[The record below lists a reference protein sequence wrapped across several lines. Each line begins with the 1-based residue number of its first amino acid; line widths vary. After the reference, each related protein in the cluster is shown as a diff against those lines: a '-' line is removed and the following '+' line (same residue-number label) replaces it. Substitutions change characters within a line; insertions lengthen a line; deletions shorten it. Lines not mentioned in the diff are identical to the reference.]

1 MAAFPGRRPQTLL
14 ELDLTEPLVAP
25 EADDPLARLRARSRR
40 LLRPTLRALHEAAED
55 RHVVGLIAKVGGMW
69 PWATMQELRRGVQA
83 FGASGKPTLAWV
95 ETFGELGSR
104 GMAAY
109 VLATAFGELWMQP
122 GGEVGLLGV
131 GIEQTFVRGTLD
143 RLGIEPQ
150 FEQRYEYKNAADVLV
165 RKEFTAAHREA
176 LERLSES
183 VFSDA
188 VDTIADARGL
198 SHDQV
203 RELINTG
210 PRTAP
215 EAQAAGLVDRLGYRD
230 QAYEAMRTRTDRKPE
245 LLFADRWR
253 PHRKIAPPPH
263 RRDHVAVVD
272 VRGGIATGR
281 TRRGPMGRQA
291 GSDTV
296 SAQLRA
302 AHENDR
308 ARAVVMRV
316 ESPGG
321 SAVASEVIW
330 REVSRL
336 REAGKPVVVSMG
348 DVAASGG
355 YYISCPAEVIV
366 ALPATLT
373 GSIGVLGGKLVVANL
388 LERLGVSTGAVQQG
402 AHALMYSARRGFS
415 EDERARFAA
424 TVDAIYHDF
433 VGKVAEGR
441 RRPVADIEAVA
452 RGRVWTG
459 RDALEAG
466 LVDELGGLRDA
477 VRIARKRANLP
488 EDAPVLGAIRI
499 PPLARLSR
507 PRNSEDPRTW
517 ASAGWLGPLT
527 SSGLTSSGRM
537 KDLTD
542 VAAALGLPADATLRM
557 PAIYVQ

>member
-83 FGASGKPTLAWV
+83 FGATGKPTLAWV
-95 ETFGELGSR
+95 ESFGELGSR

-109 VLATAFGELWMQP
+109 MLATAFGELWLQP

-198 SHDQV
+198 THDQV

-253 PHRKIAPPPH
+253 PRRKIAPPPH

-302 AHENDR
+302 AHDNDR

-330 REVSRL
+330 REACRL

-373 GSIGVLGGKLVVANL
+373 GSIGVLGGKLVVDNL
-388 LERLGVSTGAVQQG
+388 LERLGVSTGTVQQG

-415 EDERARFAA
+415 EDERTRFAA
-424 TVDAIYHDF
+424 TIDAIYRDF

-477 VRIARKRANLP
+477 VRIARERANLP

-517 ASAGWLGPLT
+517 AGAGWLGP
-527 SSGLTSSGRM
+527 LTSSGRM

-542 VAAALGLPADATLRM
+542 VAAALGLPADAMLRM
-557 PAIYVQ
+557 PAIYLQ

>member
-25 EADDPLARLRARSRR
+25 EADDPIARLRARSRR
-40 LLRPTLRALHEAAED
+40 LLRPTLRALHEAAD
-55 RHVVGLIAKVGGMW
+55 DGHVVGLIAKVGGMW
-69 PWATMQELRRGVQA
+69 PWGRMQELRRGVQTFA
-83 FGASGKPTLAWV
+83 ASGKPTLAWV

-104 GMAAY
+104 GMSAY
-109 VLATAFGELWMQP
+109 VLATAFGELWLQP
-122 GGEVGLLGV
+122 GGEIGLLGV
-131 GIEQTFVRGTLD
+131 GIETTFVRGALD

-150 FEQRYEYKNAADVLV
+150 FEQRYEYKNAADVLM

-176 LERLSES
+176 LERLAES

-188 VDTIADARGL
+188 VETIADARGL
-198 SHDQV
+198 THDQV
-203 RELINTG
+203 RELVNTG
-210 PRTAP
+210 PRTAS

-230 QAYEAMRTRTDRKPE
+230 QAYDAMRARTGGKPE
-245 LLFADRWR
+245 LWFADRWR
-253 PHRKIAPPPH
+253 PHRKLAPPPH
-263 RRDHVAVVD
+263 RRGHVALVD
-272 VRGGIATGR
+272 VRGAIATGR

-291 GSDTV
+291 GSDTL

-302 AHENDR
+302 ARDNDR

-330 REVSRL
+330 REVWRL
-336 REAGKPVVVSMG
+336 READKPVIVSMG

-355 YYISCPAEVIV
+355 YYIACPAEVIV

-373 GSIGVLGGKLVVANL
+373 GSIGVLGGKLVVDSL
-388 LERLGVSTGAVQQG
+388 LERLGVGTGTVQQG
-402 AHALMYSARRGFS
+402 AHALMYSARRSFS

-441 RRPVADIEAVA
+441 QRPVADIEAVA

-477 VRIARKRANLP
+477 VRIARERASLP
-488 EDAPVLGAIRI
+488 EDAPVLGAVRI

-517 ASAGWLGPLT
+517 VRTALPWAVTGT
-527 SSGLTSSGRM
+527 I

-542 VAAALGLPADATLRM
+542 MATALGLPADATLRM
-557 PAIYVQ
+557 PAIYLQ

>member
-1 MAAFPGRRPQTLL
+1 MAAFPGRRSQTLL

-69 PWATMQELRRGVQA
+69 PWATMQELRRGVRA

-95 ETFGELGSR
+95 ESFGELGSR

-109 VLATAFGELWMQP
+109 VLATAFGELWLQP

-188 VDTIADARGL
+188 VDTIAAARGL
-198 SHDQV
+198 THDQV

-253 PHRKIAPPPH
+253 PRRKIAPPPH

-302 AHENDR
+302 AHDNDR

-330 REVSRL
+330 REACRL

-373 GSIGVLGGKLVVANL
+373 GSIGVLGGKLVVDNL
-388 LERLGVSTGAVQQG
+388 LERLGISTGTVQQG

-424 TVDAIYHDF
+424 TIDAIYRDF

-477 VRIARKRANLP
+477 VRIARERANLP

-517 ASAGWLGPLT
+517 AGAGWLGP
-527 SSGLTSSGRM
+527 LTSSGRM

-542 VAAALGLPADATLRM
+542 VAAALGLPADAMLRM
-557 PAIYVQ
+557 PAIYLQ

>member
-14 ELDLTEPLVAP
+14 ELDLTEPLAAP
-25 EADDPLARLRARSRR
+25 EPDDPFARLRARGRR

-55 RHVVGLIAKVGGMW
+55 RQVVGLIAKVGGMW
-69 PWATMQELRRGVQA
+69 PWATMQEVRRGVQA
-83 FGASGKPTLAWV
+83 FAASGKPTLAWA
-95 ETFGELGSR
+95 ESFGEVGFR
-104 GMAAY
+104 DMAAY
-109 VLATAFGELWMQP
+109 VLATAFGELWLQP
-122 GGEVGLLGV
+122 GGGVGLLGV
-131 GIEQTFVRGTLD
+131 GIETPFVRGTLD

-150 FEQRYEYKNAADVLV
+150 FEQRHEYKNAADVLL

-176 LERLSES
+176 LERLAES

-188 VDTIADARGL
+188 VETIADARGL
-198 SHDQV
+198 THDQV
-203 RELINTG
+203 RELIDTG
-210 PRTAP
+210 PRTAS

-230 QAYEAMRTRTDRKPE
+230 QAYEAMRDRTGSEAE

-253 PHRKIAPPPH
+253 SRRKIAPPPH
-263 RRDHVAVVD
+263 RRGHVALVE
-272 VRGGIATGR
+272 VRGGITSGR
-281 TRRGPMGRQA
+281 TRRSPMGRQA

-302 AHENDR
+302 ARDNDR
-308 ARAVVMRV
+308 ARAVVLRV

-321 SAVASEVIW
+321 SALASEVIW
-330 REVSRL
+330 REVWRL
-336 REAGKPVVVSMG
+336 RESGKPVVVSMG

-355 YYISCPAEVIV
+355 YYIASPAEVIV

-373 GSIGVLGGKLVVANL
+373 GSIGVAGGKLVVDGL
-388 LERLGVSTGAVQQG
+388 LERVGVSTGSVQRG
-402 AHALMYSARRGFS
+402 ARALMYSPRRGFS

-424 TVDAIYHDF
+424 TIDVIYNDF
-433 VGKVAEGR
+433 VGKVAAGR
-441 RRPVADIEAVA
+441 KRPVAEIEAVA

-466 LVDELGGLRDA
+466 LVDELGALRDA
-477 VRIARKRANLP
+477 VRIARERADLP

-517 ASAGWLGPLT
+517 VGTAWP
-527 SSGLTSSGRM
+527 GLR
-537 KDLTD
+537 D
-542 VAAALGLPADATLRM
+542 VAAALGLTADATLRM
-557 PAIYVQ
+557 PDIALR

>member
-25 EADDPLARLRARSRR
+25 DADDPIARLRSRGRR
-40 LLRPTLRALHEAAED
+40 LLRPTMRALHDAAED

-69 PWATMQELRRGVQA
+69 PWGTMQELRRGVQA
-83 FGASGKPTLAWV
+83 FAASGKPTLAWA
-95 ETFGELGSR
+95 ESFGEVGSR
-104 GMAAY
+104 DMAAY
-109 VLATAFGELWMQP
+109 VLATAFGELWLQP
-122 GGEVGLLGV
+122 GGGVGLLGV
-131 GIEQTFVRGTLD
+131 GIETTFVRGTLD

-150 FEQRYEYKNAADVLV
+150 FEQRHEYKNAADVLL
-165 RKEFTAAHREA
+165 RKEFTEAHREA
-176 LERLSES
+176 LERLAES

-188 VDTIADARGL
+188 VETIADARGL
-198 SHDQV
+198 THDQV

-230 QAYEAMRTRTDRKPE
+230 QAYQAMRARTEGKSE

-253 PHRKIAPPPH
+253 PRRKIAPPPH
-263 RRDHVAVVD
+263 RRGHVALVE
-272 VRGGIATGR
+272 VRGAISSGR
-281 TRRGPMGRQA
+281 TRRSPMGRAA

-302 AHENDR
+302 AHDNDR
-308 ARAVVMRV
+308 ARAVVLRV

-330 REVSRL
+330 REVCRL
-336 REAGKPVVVSMG
+336 RESGKPVVVSMG

-355 YYISCPAEVIV
+355 YYIACPAEVIV

-373 GSIGVLGGKLVVANL
+373 GSIGVLGGKLVVDGL
-388 LERLGVSTGAVQQG
+388 LERVGVNTGRVEQG
-402 AHALMYSARRGFS
+402 ARALMYSFRRGFS
-415 EDERARFAA
+415 EDERARFAV
-424 TVDAIYHDF
+424 TIDAIYNDF

-441 RRPVADIEAVA
+441 NRPVAEIEALA

-459 RDALEAG
+459 RDAAGAG

-477 VRIARKRANLP
+477 VRIARERADLP

-507 PRNSEDPRTW
+507 PKNSEDPRTW
-517 ASAGWLGPLT
+517 VGTAWP
-527 SSGLTSSGRM
+527 GLRE
-537 KDLTD
+537 L
-542 VAAALGLPADATLRM
+542 AAALGLSADATLRM
-557 PAIYVQ
+557 PDISLR

>member
-25 EADDPLARLRARSRR
+25 EADDPIARLRARSRR
-40 LLRPTLRALHEAAED
+40 LLRPTLRALHEAADD

-69 PWATMQELRRGVQA
+69 PWGTMQELRRGVQTFA
-83 FGASGKPTLAWV
+83 ASGKPTLAWV

-104 GMAAY
+104 GMSSY
-109 VLATAFGELWMQP
+109 VLATAFGELWLQP
-122 GGEVGLLGV
+122 GGEIGLLGV
-131 GIEQTFVRGTLD
+131 GIETTFVRGTLD

-150 FEQRYEYKNAADVLV
+150 FEQRYEYKNAADVLM

-176 LERLSES
+176 LERLAES
-183 VFSDA
+183 VFGDA
-188 VDTIADARGL
+188 VETIADARGL

-203 RELINTG
+203 RELVNTG
-210 PRTAP
+210 PRTAS

-230 QAYEAMRTRTDRKPE
+230 QAYDAMRARTGGKSE

-253 PHRKIAPPPH
+253 PHRKLAPPPH
-263 RRDHVAVVD
+263 RRGHVALVD
-272 VRGGIATGR
+272 VRGAIATGR

-291 GSDTV
+291 GSDTL

-302 AHENDR
+302 ARENDR

-330 REVSRL
+330 REVWRL
-336 REAGKPVVVSMG
+336 READKPVIVSMG

-355 YYISCPAEVIV
+355 YYIACPAEVIV

-373 GSIGVLGGKLVVANL
+373 GSIGVLGGKLVVDSL
-388 LERLGVSTGAVQQG
+388 LERLGISTGTVQQG
-402 AHALMYSARRGFS
+402 AHALMYSARRSFS

-433 VGKVAEGR
+433 VGKVADGR
-441 RRPVADIEAVA
+441 QRPVADIEAVA

-477 VRIARKRANLP
+477 VRIARERASLP
-488 EDAPVLGAIRI
+488 EDAPVLGAVRI

-517 ASAGWLGPLT
+517 VRTALPWAVTGT
-527 SSGLTSSGRM
+527 I

-542 VAAALGLPADATLRM
+542 MATALGLPADATLRM
-557 PAIYVQ
+557 PAIYLQ

>member
-25 EADDPLARLRARSRR
+25 EADDPIARLRARSRR
-40 LLRPTLRALHEAAED
+40 LLRPTLRALHEAADD

-69 PWATMQELRRGVQA
+69 PWGTMQELRRGVQNFA
-83 FGASGKPTLAWV
+83 ASGKPTLAWV

-109 VLATAFGELWMQP
+109 VLATAFRELWLQP
-122 GGEVGLLGV
+122 GGEVSLLGV
-131 GIEQTFVRGTLD
+131 GIETPFVRGTLD
-143 RLGIEPQ
+143 RLGIEPE
-150 FEQRYEYKNAADVLV
+150 FEQRHEYKNAVDVLT

-176 LERLSES
+176 LERLTES

-188 VDTIADARGL
+188 VETIAEARGL
-198 SHDQV
+198 TSDQV

-215 EAQAAGLVDRLGYRD
+215 EAQAAGLVDQLGYRD
-230 QAYEAMRTRTDRKPE
+230 QAYDAVRARIDGKPE

-253 PHRKIAPPPH
+253 AHRKLAPPPH
-263 RRDHVAVVD
+263 RRGHVALVD
-272 VRGGIATGR
+272 VRGGITTGR
-281 TRRGPMGRQA
+281 TRRGPMGRQT

-302 AHENDR
+302 AHDNDR
-308 ARAVVMRV
+308 ARAVVIRV

-330 REVSRL
+330 REVCRL
-336 REAGKPVVVSMG
+336 READKPVIISMG

-355 YYISCPAEVIV
+355 YYIACPADVIV

-373 GSIGVLGGKLVVANL
+373 GSIGVYGGKLVVDSL

-402 AHALMYSARRGFS
+402 AHALMYSARRSFS
-415 EDERARFAA
+415 EDERTRFAA
-424 TVDAIYHDF
+424 TVDAFYNDF
-433 VGKVAEGR
+433 VAKVAEGR
-441 RRPVADIEAVA
+441 QRPIADIEAVA

-477 VRIARKRANLP
+477 IRIARERASLP

-517 ASAGWLGPLT
+517 VRTALPWAMTGT
-527 SSGLTSSGRM
+527 V
-537 KDLTD
+537 KDLADMAT
-542 VAAALGLPADATLRM
+542 ALGLPADATLRM
-557 PAIYVQ
+557 PAIYLH

>member
-25 EADDPLARLRARSRR
+25 EADDPIARLRARSRR
-40 LLRPTLRALHEAAED
+40 LLRPTLRALHEAADD

-69 PWATMQELRRGVQA
+69 PWGTMQELRRGVQTFA
-83 FGASGKPTLAWV
+83 ASGKPTLAWV

-104 GMAAY
+104 GMSAY
-109 VLATAFGELWMQP
+109 VLATAFGELWLQP
-122 GGEVGLLGV
+122 GGEIGLLGV
-131 GIEQTFVRGTLD
+131 GIETTFVRGTLD

-150 FEQRYEYKNAADVLV
+150 FEQRYEYKNAADVLM

-176 LERLSES
+176 LERLAES

-188 VDTIADARGL
+188 VETIADARGL
-198 SHDQV
+198 THDQV
-203 RELINTG
+203 RELVNTG
-210 PRTAP
+210 PRTAS

-230 QAYEAMRTRTDRKPE
+230 QAYDAMRARTGGKPE

-253 PHRKIAPPPH
+253 PHRKLAPPPH
-263 RRDHVAVVD
+263 RRGHVALVD
-272 VRGGIATGR
+272 VRGAIATGR

-291 GSDTV
+291 GSDTL

-302 AHENDR
+302 ARDNDR

-330 REVSRL
+330 REVWRL
-336 REAGKPVVVSMG
+336 READKPVIVSMG

-355 YYISCPAEVIV
+355 YYIACPAEVIV

-373 GSIGVLGGKLVVANL
+373 GSIGVLGGKLVVDSL
-388 LERLGVSTGAVQQG
+388 LERLGVGTGTVQQG
-402 AHALMYSARRGFS
+402 AHALMYSARRSFS

-441 RRPVADIEAVA
+441 QRPVADIEAVA

-477 VRIARKRANLP
+477 VRIARERASLP
-488 EDAPVLGAIRI
+488 EDAPVLGAVRI

-517 ASAGWLGPLT
+517 VRTALPWAAVTGT
-527 SSGLTSSGRM
+527 I

-542 VAAALGLPADATLRM
+542 MATALGLPADATLRM
-557 PAIYVQ
+557 PAIYLQ

>member
-25 EADDPLARLRARSRR
+25 EADDPIARLRARSRR
-40 LLRPTLRALHEAAED
+40 LLRPTLRALHEAADD

-69 PWATMQELRRGVQA
+69 PWGTMQELRRGVQNFA
-83 FGASGKPTLAWV
+83 ASGKPTLAWV

-109 VLATAFGELWMQP
+109 VLATAFRELWLQP
-122 GGEVGLLGV
+122 GGEVSLLGV
-131 GIEQTFVRGTLD
+131 GIETPFVRGTLD
-143 RLGIEPQ
+143 RLGIEPE
-150 FEQRYEYKNAADVLV
+150 FEQRHEYKNAVDVLT

-176 LERLSES
+176 LERLTES

-188 VDTIADARGL
+188 VETIAEARGL
-198 SHDQV
+198 TSDQV

-215 EAQAAGLVDRLGYRD
+215 EAQAAGLVDQLGYRD
-230 QAYEAMRTRTDRKPE
+230 QAYDAMRARIDGKPE

-253 PHRKIAPPPH
+253 AHRKLAPPPH
-263 RRDHVAVVD
+263 RRGHVALVD
-272 VRGGIATGR
+272 VRGGITTGR
-281 TRRGPMGRQA
+281 TRRGPMGRQT

-302 AHENDR
+302 AHDNDR
-308 ARAVVMRV
+308 ARAVVIRV

-330 REVSRL
+330 REVCRL
-336 REAGKPVVVSMG
+336 READKPVIISMG

-355 YYISCPAEVIV
+355 YYIACPADVIV

-373 GSIGVLGGKLVVANL
+373 GSIGVYGGKLVVDSL
-388 LERLGVSTGAVQQG
+388 LERLGVSTGRVQQG
-402 AHALMYSARRGFS
+402 AHALMYSARRSFS
-415 EDERARFAA
+415 ADERARFAA

-441 RRPVADIEAVA
+441 QRPVADIEAVA

-477 VRIARKRANLP
+477 VRIARERANLP
-488 EDAPVLGAIRI
+488 EDAPVLGAVRI

-517 ASAGWLGPLT
+517 VRTALPWAVTGT
-527 SSGLTSSGRM
+527 I

-542 VAAALGLPADATLRM
+542 MATALGLPADATLRM
-557 PAIYVQ
+557 PAIYLQ

>member
-25 EADDPLARLRARSRR
+25 ELDDPFARLRARGRR

-83 FGASGKPTLAWV
+83 FAASGKPTLAWA
-95 ETFGELGSR
+95 ESFGEIGARDL
-104 GMAAY
+104 AAY
-109 VLATAFGELWMQP
+109 VLATSFGELWLQP
-122 GGEVGLLGV
+122 GGGVGLLGV
-131 GIEQTFVRGTLD
+131 GIETPFVRGTLD

-150 FEQRYEYKNAADVLV
+150 FEQRYEYKNAANVLV
-165 RKEFTAAHREA
+165 HKEFTSAHREA
-176 LERLSES
+176 LERLAES

-188 VDTIADARGL
+188 VETIADARGL
-198 SHDQV
+198 THDQV
-203 RELINTG
+203 RELIDTG

-230 QAYEAMRTRTDRKPE
+230 QAYEAMRARTGSEAE

-253 PHRKIAPPPH
+253 PRRKIAPPPH
-263 RRDHVAVVD
+263 RRDHVALVE
-272 VRGGIATGR
+272 VRGGISSGR
-281 TRRGPMGRQA
+281 TRRSPMGRQA

-302 AHENDR
+302 AYDNDR
-308 ARAVVMRV
+308 ARAVVLRV

-321 SAVASEVIW
+321 SALASEVIW
-330 REVSRL
+330 REVWRL
-336 REAGKPVVVSMG
+336 QESGKPVVVSMG

-355 YYISCPAEVIV
+355 YYIASPAEVIV

-373 GSIGVLGGKLVVANL
+373 GSIGAVGGKLVVDGL
-388 LERLGVSTGAVQQG
+388 LERLGVTTGSVQRG
-402 AHALMYSARRGFS
+402 ARALMYSPRRGFS

-424 TVDAIYHDF
+424 TMDAIYDDF
-433 VGKVAEGR
+433 VGKVAAGR
-441 RRPVADIEAVA
+441 KRPVAEIEAVA

-466 LVDELGGLRDA
+466 LVDELGALRDA
-477 VRIARKRANLP
+477 VRIARQRADLP
-488 EDAPVLGAIRI
+488 EDAPVLGAIHI

-507 PRNSEDPRTW
+507 PKNSEDPRTW
-517 ASAGWLGPLT
+517 IGTAWP
-527 SSGLTSSGRM
+527 GLR
-537 KDLTD
+537 D
-542 VAAALGLPADATLRM
+542 VAAALGLSADATLRM
-557 PAIYVQ
+557 PDISLR

>member
-25 EADDPLARLRARSRR
+25 ETDDPIARLKARNRR
-40 LLRPTLRALHEAAED
+40 LLRPTLRALHDAAED

-83 FGASGKPTLAWV
+83 FAASGKPTLAWV
-95 ETFGELGSR
+95 ESFGELGSR

-109 VLATAFGELWMQP
+109 VLATGFGELWLQP
-122 GGEVGLLGV
+122 GGELGLLGV
-131 GIEQTFVRGTLD
+131 GIETTFVRGTLD

-150 FEQRYEYKNAADVLV
+150 FEQRYEYKNAADLLV
-165 RKEFTAAHREA
+165 RKEFTEAHREA
-176 LERLSES
+176 IERVTES
-183 VFSDA
+183 VFDEA
-188 VDTIADARGL
+188 VETIADARGL
-198 SHDQV
+198 SREQV
-203 RELINTG
+203 RELIDTS
-210 PRTAP
+210 PRTAS
-215 EAQAAGLVDRLGYRD
+215 EAQAAGLVDKLGFRD
-230 QAYEAMRTRTDRKPE
+230 QAYDAMRTRIGRSHTGGKPA

-253 PHRKIAPPPH
+253 PRRKIAPPPH
-263 RRDHVAVVD
+263 RRDHVALVE
-272 VRGGIATGR
+272 VRGGIMTGR
-281 TRRGPMGRQA
+281 TRRGPIGRQA

-296 SAQLRA
+296 AAHLRA
-302 AHENDR
+302 AHDDER

-330 REVSRL
+330 REVCRL

-348 DVAASGG
+348 DLAASGG
-355 YYISCPAEVIV
+355 YYIACPAEVIV

-373 GSIGVLGGKLVVANL
+373 GSIGVFGGKLVVDNL
-388 LERLGVSTGAVQQG
+388 LERIGVTTGTVQQG

-415 EDERARFAA
+415 EDERARFAT
-424 TVDAIYHDF
+424 TVDAIYTDF
-433 VGKVAEGR
+433 VAKVAEGR

-459 RDALEAG
+459 RDAVQAG
-466 LVDELGGLRDA
+466 LVDELGGMRDA
-477 VRIARKRANLP
+477 VRIARERGNLA

-517 ASAGWLGPLT
+517 ASNRSLGPMTDMIKNL
-527 SSGLTSSGRM
+527 S
-537 KDLTD
+537 DL
-542 VAAALGLPADATLRM
+542 AAVLGLPEDAALRM
-557 PAIYVQ
+557 PGISLR

>member
-25 EADDPLARLRARSRR
+25 EADDPIARLRARSRR
-40 LLRPTLRALHEAAED
+40 LLRPTLRALHEAADD
-55 RHVVGLIAKVGGMW
+55 RHVVGLIARVGGMW
-69 PWATMQELRRGVQA
+69 PWGTMQELRRGVQTFA
-83 FGASGKPTLAWV
+83 ASGKPTLAWV

-104 GMAAY
+104 GMSAY
-109 VLATAFGELWMQP
+109 VLATAFGELWLQP
-122 GGEVGLLGV
+122 GGEIGLLGV
-131 GIEQTFVRGTLD
+131 GIETTFVRGTLD

-150 FEQRYEYKNAADVLV
+150 FEQRYEYKNAADVLM

-176 LERLSES
+176 LERLAES

-188 VDTIADARGL
+188 VETIADARGL
-198 SHDQV
+198 THDQV
-203 RELINTG
+203 RELVNSG
-210 PRTAP
+210 PRTAS

-230 QAYEAMRTRTDRKPE
+230 QAYEAMRARTGGKPE

-253 PHRKIAPPPH
+253 PHRKLAPPPH
-263 RRDHVAVVD
+263 RRGHVALVD
-272 VRGGIATGR
+272 VRGAIATGR

-291 GSDTV
+291 GSDTL

-302 AHENDR
+302 ARDNDR

-330 REVSRL
+330 REVWRL
-336 REAGKPVVVSMG
+336 READKPVIVSMG

-355 YYISCPAEVIV
+355 YYIACPAEVIV

-373 GSIGVLGGKLVVANL
+373 GSIGVLGGKLVVDSL
-388 LERLGVSTGAVQQG
+388 LERLGVSTGTVQQG
-402 AHALMYSARRGFS
+402 AHALMYSARRSFS

-441 RRPVADIEAVA
+441 QRPVADIEAVA
-452 RGRVWTG
+452 KGRVWTG

-477 VRIARKRANLP
+477 VRIARERANLP
-488 EDAPVLGAIRI
+488 EDAPVLGAVRI

-517 ASAGWLGPLT
+517 VRTALPWPVTGT
-527 SSGLTSSGRM
+527 I

-542 VAAALGLPADATLRM
+542 MATALGLPADATLRM
-557 PAIYVQ
+557 PAIYLQ

>member
-14 ELDLTEPLVAP
+14 ELDLSEPLVAP
-25 EADDPLARLRARSRR
+25 EADDPIARLRARSRR
-40 LLRPTLRALHEAAED
+40 LLRPTLRALDEAADD

-69 PWATMQELRRGVQA
+69 PWATMQELRRGVQTFA
-83 FGASGKPTLAWV
+83 ASGKPTLAWV

-104 GMAAY
+104 GMSAY
-109 VLATAFGELWMQP
+109 VLATAFGELWLQP

-131 GIEQTFVRGTLD
+131 GIETPFIRGTLD
-143 RLGIEPQ
+143 RLGIKPQ
-150 FEQRYEYKNAADVLV
+150 FEQRHEYKNAVDVLT

-176 LERLSES
+176 LERLTES

-188 VDTIADARGL
+188 VETIADARGL
-198 SHDQV
+198 TSDQV

-230 QAYEAMRTRTDRKPE
+230 QAYDGMRARVDGKPE

-253 PHRKIAPPPH
+253 PHRKLAPPPH
-263 RRDHVAVVD
+263 RRGHVAMVD
-272 VRGGIATGR
+272 VRGGITTGR

-302 AHENDR
+302 AHDNDR
-308 ARAVVMRV
+308 ARAVVIRV

-330 REVSRL
+330 REVCRL
-336 REAGKPVVVSMG
+336 READKPVVISMG

-355 YYISCPAEVIV
+355 YYIACPADVIV

-373 GSIGVLGGKLVVANL
+373 GSIGVYGGKLVVDSL
-388 LERLGVSTGAVQQG
+388 LERLGVNTGTVQQG
-402 AHALMYSARRGFS
+402 AHALMFSARRSFT
-415 EDERARFAA
+415 EDERTRFAA
-424 TVDAIYHDF
+424 TVDAIYNDF

-441 RRPVADIEAVA
+441 QRPIADIEAVA

-477 VRIARKRANLP
+477 VRIARERASLP

-517 ASAGWLGPLT
+517 VSTALPLAAT
-527 SSGLTSSGRM
+527 GTL

-542 VAAALGLPADATLRM
+542 IAATLGLPGDATLRM
-557 PAIYVQ
+557 PAIHLQ

>member
-69 PWATMQELRRGVQA
+69 PWATMQELRRGVQTFA
-83 FGASGKPTLAWV
+83 ASGKPTLAWI

-104 GMAAY
+104 SMAAY
-109 VLATAFGELWMQP
+109 VLATAFGELWLQP

-131 GIEQTFVRGTLD
+131 GIETTFVRGTLD

-150 FEQRYEYKNAADVLV
+150 FEQRYEYKNAADVLM

-176 LERLSES
+176 LERLAES

-188 VDTIADARGL
+188 VETIADARSL
-198 SHDQV
+198 TSDRV

-215 EAQAAGLVDRLGYRD
+215 EAQSAGLVDRLGFRD
-230 QAYEAMRTRTDRKPE
+230 EAYDAMRARTDGKPE

-253 PHRKIAPPPH
+253 PHRKLAPPPH
-263 RRDHVAVVD
+263 RRGHVALVD

-302 AHENDR
+302 AHDNDR

-321 SAVASEVIW
+321 SALASEVIW
-330 REVSRL
+330 REVCRL
-336 REAGKPVVVSMG
+336 READKPVIVSMG

-355 YYISCPAEVIV
+355 YYIACPAEVIV

-373 GSIGVLGGKLVVANL
+373 GSIGVLGGKLVVDSL
-388 LERLGVSTGAVQQG
+388 LERLGVSTDTVQQG
-402 AHALMYSARRGFS
+402 AHALMFSARRSFS

-441 RRPVADIEAVA
+441 QRPVADIDAVA

-477 VRIARKRANLP
+477 VRIARERASLP

-507 PRNSEDPRTW
+507 PKNSEDPRTW
-517 ASAGWLGPLT
+517 VGAALPFAGTGI
-527 SSGLTSSGRM
+527 M

-542 VAAALGLPADATLRM
+542 LAVGLGLPADATLRM
-557 PAIYVQ
+557 PAIFLQ

>member
-14 ELDLTEPLVAP
+14 ELDLSEPLVAP
-25 EADDPLARLRARSRR
+25 EPDDPIARLRARSRR
-40 LLRPTLRALHEAAED
+40 LLRPTLRALHEAADD

-69 PWATMQELRRGVQA
+69 PWATMQELRRGVQTFA
-83 FGASGKPTLAWV
+83 ASGKPTLAWV

-104 GMAAY
+104 GMSAY
-109 VLATAFGELWMQP
+109 VLATAFGELWLQP
-122 GGEVGLLGV
+122 GGEVSLLGI
-131 GIEQTFVRGTLD
+131 GIETPFVRGTLD

-150 FEQRYEYKNAADVLV
+150 YEQRHEYKNAVDVLT

-176 LERLSES
+176 LERLTES

-188 VDTIADARGL
+188 VETIADARGL
-198 SHDQV
+198 THDQV

-210 PRTAP
+210 PHTAP

-230 QAYEAMRTRTDRKPE
+230 QAYEAMQSRMGGKPE

-263 RRDHVAVVD
+263 RRGHVALVD

-281 TRRGPMGRQA
+281 TRRSPMGRQA

-302 AHENDR
+302 AHNNDR
-308 ARAVVMRV
+308 ARAVVIRV

-330 REVSRL
+330 REVCRL
-336 REAGKPVVVSMG
+336 READKPVIISMG

-355 YYISCPAEVIV
+355 YYIACPADVIV

-373 GSIGVLGGKLVVANL
+373 GSIGVYGGKLVVDSL
-388 LERLGVSTGAVQQG
+388 LERLGVSTGTVQQG
-402 AHALMYSARRGFS
+402 AHALMYSARRSFT
-415 EDERARFAA
+415 EDERTRFAA
-424 TVDAIYHDF
+424 TVDAFYNDF
-433 VGKVAEGR
+433 VAKVAEGR
-441 RRPVADIEAVA
+441 QRPVADIEAVA

-477 VRIARKRANLP
+477 VRIARERANLP

-517 ASAGWLGPLT
+517 VRTALPWAVTGS
-527 SSGLTSSGRM
+527 M

-542 VAAALGLPADATLRM
+542 MATALGLPVDATLRM
-557 PAIYVQ
+557 PAIHLQ

>member
-109 VLATAFGELWMQP
+109 VLATAFGELWLQP

-198 SHDQV
+198 THDQV

-253 PHRKIAPPPH
+253 PRRKIAPPPH

-302 AHENDR
+302 AHDNDR

-330 REVSRL
+330 REVFRL

-366 ALPATLT
+366 ALSATLT
-373 GSIGVLGGKLVVANL
+373 GSIGVLGGKLVVDNL
-388 LERLGVSTGAVQQG
+388 LERLGVSTGTVQQG

-477 VRIARKRANLP
+477 VRIARERAKLP

-517 ASAGWLGPLT
+517 ASAGWLG
-527 SSGLTSSGRM
+527 SLTSSGRM

-557 PAIYVQ
+557 PAIDLQ

>member
-25 EADDPLARLRARSRR
+25 EADDPIARLRARSRR
-40 LLRPTLRALHEAAED
+40 LLRPTLRALHEAADD

-69 PWATMQELRRGVQA
+69 PWGTMQELRRGVQNFA
-83 FGASGKPTLAWV
+83 ASGKPTLAWV

-109 VLATAFGELWMQP
+109 VLATAFRELWLQP
-122 GGEVGLLGV
+122 GGEVSLLGV
-131 GIEQTFVRGTLD
+131 GIETPFVRGTLD
-143 RLGIEPQ
+143 RLGIEPE
-150 FEQRYEYKNAADVLV
+150 FEQRHEYKNAVDVLT

-176 LERLSES
+176 LERLAES

-188 VDTIADARGL
+188 VETIAEARGL
-198 SHDQV
+198 TSDQV

-215 EAQAAGLVDRLGYRD
+215 EAQAAGLVDQLGYRD
-230 QAYEAMRTRTDRKPE
+230 QAYDAVRARIDGKPE

-253 PHRKIAPPPH
+253 AHRKLAPPPH
-263 RRDHVAVVD
+263 RRGHVALVD
-272 VRGGIATGR
+272 VRGGITTGR
-281 TRRGPMGRQA
+281 TRRGPMGRQT

-302 AHENDR
+302 AHDNDR
-308 ARAVVMRV
+308 ARAVVIRV
-316 ESPGG
+316 DSPGG

-330 REVSRL
+330 REVCRL
-336 REAGKPVVVSMG
+336 READKPVIISMG

-355 YYISCPAEVIV
+355 YYIACPADVIV

-373 GSIGVLGGKLVVANL
+373 GSIGVYGGKLVVDSL
-388 LERLGVSTGAVQQG
+388 LERLGVSTGTVQQG
-402 AHALMYSARRGFS
+402 AHALMYSARRSFS
-415 EDERARFAA
+415 EDERTRFAA
-424 TVDAIYHDF
+424 TVDAFYHDF
-433 VGKVAEGR
+433 VAKVAEGR
-441 RRPVADIEAVA
+441 QRPIADIEAVA

-477 VRIARKRANLP
+477 VRIARERASLP

-517 ASAGWLGPLT
+517 VRT
-527 SSGLTSSGRM
+527 
-537 KDLTD
+537 
-542 VAAALGLPADATLRM
+542 ALP
-557 PAIYVQ
+557 